1 MTATSVPVSQLLL
14 DTHVWFW
21 LVTGNRK
28 QLKAAVVSKLIDAAR
43 TAPLAVSVISAWE
56 IGMLVAKRRLALNVP
71 VDAWIEDATNQPE
84 FDVTGISIRV
94 VQDSLQLPGQFH
106 ADPADRFLVATA
118 RTLRATLVTRDERII
133 DYGRAGHVGVMP
145 V

>member
-1 MTATSVPVSQLLL
+1 
-14 DTHVWFW
+14 
-21 LVTGNRK
+21 
-28 QLKAAVVSKLIDAAR
+28 
-43 TAPLAVSVISAWE
+43 
-56 IGMLVAKRRLALNVP
+56 MLVAKRRLALNVP

-118 RTLRATLVTRDERII
+118 RTLRVTLVTRDERII